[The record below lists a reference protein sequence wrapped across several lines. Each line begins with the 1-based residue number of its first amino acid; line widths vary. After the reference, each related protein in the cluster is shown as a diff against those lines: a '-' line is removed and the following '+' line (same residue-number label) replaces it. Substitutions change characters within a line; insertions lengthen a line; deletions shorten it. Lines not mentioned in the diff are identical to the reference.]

1 MLIHARLRTGG
12 ANTGGEDW
20 GRGGGGASEG
30 KGQHQRDCRSRSML
44 APRKV
49 RPVQQAGRA
58 SGSLSHKSTL
68 LCWEV
73 SRRSVLSPGAGPGN
87 PV

>member
-1 MLIHARLRTGG
+1 M
-12 ANTGGEDW
+12 
-20 GRGGGGASEG
+20 GGGGGWCQRA
-30 KGQHQRDCRSRSML
+30 KGNTSGTAEVV

-58 SGSLSHKSTL
+58 RGSLSRKLTL